1 VKRIATILAIGLVGG
16 CSSDLPPANVASTVR
31 ILATQAD
38 HPYAMPGES
47 VTLQVLAVD
56 GRADR
61 PRPMRVF
68 WLPTVCMNPE
78 GDDYFGCYPSMA
90 GRFAPGADLPNVLV
104 AGSRFAFTMPVDAIT
119 TAVPHPGAPDP
130 YGIAFVFVMA
140 CAGHVEYVPV
150 DARTQS
156 PLTTPFGCFDDSNV
170 ALGPADFVFAFT
182 RVYAFADRRNANP
195 VIESLTFGGSKVDP
209 AAGIAVARCTSPDEA
224 HCPKTNV
231 DTVVP
236 DSSWDLD
243 PGSLDPSG
251 GPGHEA
257 IWVDYYATG
266 GRFDD
271 DSVVLFDAHSGRA
284 SSTADG
290 YAAPQ
295 SDGPQTLWAVVHD
308 TRGGASWVS
317 VPLSAQ

>member
-1 VKRIATILAIGLVGG
+1 MAMALAIGLAAG
-16 CSSDLPPANVASTVR
+16 CSSDLPPANVVDTVR

-38 HPYAMPGES
+38 QPYAMPGES

-61 PRPMRVF
+61 HKPMRVF

-78 GDDYFGCYPSMA
+78 GDDYFNCYPSMA
-90 GRFAPGADLPNVLV
+90 GRFAPGADLSNILV
-104 AGSRFAFTMPVDAIT
+104 AGDRWTFTMPADAIA
-119 TAVPHPGAPDP
+119 TAAPHPGAPDP
-130 YGIAFVFVMA
+130 YGVAFAFVMA
-140 CAGHVEYVPV
+140 CAGRIEYVPV
-150 DARTQS
+150 DTRTES
-156 PLTTPFGCFDDSNV
+156 PLTTPFGCFDDSNA

-195 VIESLTFGGSKVDP
+195 VIDFVTFGGARVDP
-209 AAGIAVARCTSPDEA
+209 AVGIAVARCTTPDEA

-236 DSSWDLD
+236 DSIWELE

-271 DSVVLFDAHSGRA
+271 DSVLLFDAQSGRA
-284 SSTADG
+284 SSTSDA

-295 SDGPQTLWAVVHD
+295 SAGMQTLWAVVHD

-317 VPLSAQ
+317 IPLNAH

>member
-1 VKRIATILAIGLVGG
+1 MVLGIGLVAS
-16 CSSDLPPANVASTVR
+16 CSSDLPPANVVDTVR

-47 VTLQVLAVD
+47 VALQALAVD

-61 PRPMRVF
+61 PQPMRVF
-68 WLPTVCMNPE
+68 WLPTVCMNPA

-90 GRFAPGADLPNVLV
+90 GRFAPGADLSNVLA
-104 AGSRFAFTMPVDAIT
+104 AGDRFSFTMPSDAIA

-130 YGIAFVFVMA
+130 YGIAFAFVIA
-140 CAGHVEYVPV
+140 CAGRIEYVPV
-150 DARTQS
+150 DTSSQS

-195 VIESLTFGGSKVDP
+195 VIDSLTFGGTKVDLV
-209 AAGIAVARCTSPDEA
+209 AGIDVARCTDSDET
-224 HCPKTNV
+224 HCPKTQV
-231 DTVVP
+231 DTSVP
-236 DSSWDLD
+236 DSSWEVD

-284 SSTADG
+284 SSTADP
-290 YAAPQ
+290 YAAPL
-295 SDGPQTLWAVVHD
+295 SAGPQTLWAVVHD

-317 VPLSAQ
+317 VPLNAH